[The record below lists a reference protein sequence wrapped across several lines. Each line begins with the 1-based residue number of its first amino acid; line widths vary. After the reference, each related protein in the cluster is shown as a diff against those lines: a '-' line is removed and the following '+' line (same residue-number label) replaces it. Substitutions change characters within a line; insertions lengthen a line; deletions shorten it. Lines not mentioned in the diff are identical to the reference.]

1 MKISR
6 IPQKQALE
14 TIQVANLSIP
24 KHQRTKHEHL
34 KEIEN
39 PDLAEK
45 KNELFNETML
55 DEEAEEA

>member
-1 MKISR
+1 MKLKGNMILFVSF
-6 IPQKQALE
+6 E
-14 TIQVANLSIP
+14 HWLSFP
-24 KHQRTKHEHL
+24 STKRKHGHL

-39 PDLAEK
+39 PDLADK